1 MTVHRDIHNL
11 ASATAATYRTMAPIH
26 CSINFRQRKGNYLQ
40 TKTSSSNQKHQQT
53 KYSHSTSKNAKHL
66 MSIHPQNIQ
75 TCSRSGTTKFS
86 NPSKSKQDKI

>member
-26 CSINFRQRKGNYLQ
+26 CSINFRQQKENYLQ

-53 KYSHSTSKNAKHL
+53 KGSHSTFENAKHL
-66 MSIHPQNIQ
+66 TSIHPQKIQ
-75 TCSRSGTTKFS
+75 TCSRGTTKFS
-86 NPSKSKQDKI
+86 NPK